1 MHVWLNSFLSNRTQS
16 VKIDQC
22 ISSLIKILSGVP
34 QGSVLGPTLFVL
46 YINDIVDCFKD
57 LAVSSKLFADD
68 LKLYTSYALTD
79 TSCDLTEALNRLTD
93 WAKTWQLTI
102 NTTKCNVLRIVNARC
117 INKSNIVYDLNGSSL
132 TVQSTVKDL
141 GVTVDTNLK
150 FDHHISL
157 VVHKSLQR
165 GNLILKC
172 FQSQD
177 RNLLMR
183 AFKVYVRPLLEYA
196 TPVWS
201 PHLLHLILKIE
212 SVQRSFTKRLLGL
225 ENVSYIDRLKTLKV
239 DSLERRRLLYDL
251 CTCFK
256 IVHRYSDISVD
267 LNKTECTGS
276 QIHTRG
282 HNYKLSKD
290 LCHNDIRRFFF
301 CNRICDVWNSLPVD
315 VVNAPSVVSFKNRV
329 KKVDLDRFLTVK

>member
-1 MHVWLNSFLSNRTQS
+1 
-16 VKIDQC
+16 
-22 ISSLIKILSGVP
+22 
-34 QGSVLGPTLFVL
+34 L

-57 LAVSSKLFADD
+57 LAVSTKLFADD

-225 ENVSYIDRLKTLKV
+225 ENVSYIDR
-239 DSLERRRLLYDL
+239 
-251 CTCFK
+251 
-256 IVHRYSDISVD
+256 
-267 LNKTECTGS
+267 
-276 QIHTRG
+276 
-282 HNYKLSKD
+282 
-290 LCHNDIRRFFF
+290 
-301 CNRICDVWNSLPVD
+301 
-315 VVNAPSVVSFKNRV
+315 
-329 KKVDLDRFLTVK
+329 